1 MHRYK
6 LFELAP
12 FIMTTLRS
20 FSMLDLLKFNKVNL
34 DILTETY
41 NVAFYGRYL
50 ARWPEYC
57 KVAESPSGDIQG
69 YVLGKV
75 EGEKENEEKMNWH
88 GHVTAVTVAPSYRRQ
103 GLAKVLMKYLED
115 TTIRHNG
122 FFVDLFVRK
131 SNEVAIGM
139 YQSMGYLIYR
149 TVVGYYSGPEED
161 SYDMRKAM
169 PRDIR
174 KATLHTER
182 NCISPSELEFH

>member
-1 MHRYK
+1 M
-6 LFELAP
+6 
-12 FIMTTLRS
+12 S
-20 FSMLDLLKFNKVNL
+20 DLLIFNKVNL

-41 NVAFYGRYL
+41 NIAFYGKYL

-75 EGEKENEEKMNWH
+75 EGEKNNDEKKNWH

-115 TTIRHNG
+115 TTIRHDG

-131 SNEVAIGM
+131 SNEVAIAM
-139 YQSMGYLIYR
+139 YEGMGYNIYR
-149 TVVGYYSGPEED
+149 KVVNYYSGPDED
-161 SYDMRKAM
+161 AFDMRKAM
-169 PRDIR
+169 PRDVNGT
-174 KATLHTER
+174 TLHTER
-182 NCISPSELEFH
+182 DCISPSELEFH

>member
-1 MHRYK
+1 
-6 LFELAP
+6 
-12 FIMTTLRS
+12 
-20 FSMLDLLKFNKVNL
+20 MLDLLKFNKVNL

-50 ARWPEYC
+50 AHWPEYC
-57 KVAESPSGDIQG
+57 KVAEAPSGDIQG

-75 EGEKENEEKMNWH
+75 EGDKEDNGKKNWH

-103 GLAKVLMKYLED
+103 GLAKALMKYLED
-115 TTIRHNG
+115 TTVMHDG

-139 YQSMGYLIYR
+139 YQGMGYSIYR

-161 SYDMRKAM
+161 AYDMRKAM
-169 PRDIR
+169 PRDTTG
-174 KATLHTER
+174 ATLVTDKTS
-182 NCISPSELEFH
+182 ISPSELEFH

>member
-1 MHRYK
+1 
-6 LFELAP
+6 
-12 FIMTTLRS
+12 MTTLRS

>member
-1 MHRYK
+1 
-6 LFELAP
+6 
-12 FIMTTLRS
+12 MTSLRC

-41 NVAFYGRYL
+41 NVSFYGKYL
-50 ARWPEYC
+50 AKWPEYC

-75 EGEKENEEKMNWH
+75 EGDKSNEEKKNWH

-103 GLAKVLMKYLED
+103 GLAKALMKYLED
-115 TTIRHNG
+115 TTIMHNG

-139 YQSMGYLIYR
+139 YEGMGYRVYR
-149 TVVGYYSGPEED
+149 TVVNYYSQPEED

-169 PRDIR
+169 PRD
-174 KATLHTER
+174 KDGVTLYTDR

>member
-1 MHRYK
+1 
-6 LFELAP
+6 
-12 FIMTTLRS
+12 MTTLRN
-20 FSMLDLLKFNKVNL
+20 FSMLDLLCFNKVNL

-41 NVAFYGRYL
+41 NVAFYGKYL

-75 EGEKENEEKMNWH
+75 EGEKENDEKKNWH

-139 YQSMGYLIYR
+139 YQGMNYNIYR
-149 TVVGYYSGPEED
+149 TVTNYYSGPEED
-161 SYDMRKAM
+161 AYDMRKAM
-169 PRDIR
+169 PRDVN
-174 KATLHTER
+174 KLTLHTER
-182 NCISPSELEFH
+182 NVISPSELEFH

>member
-1 MHRYK
+1 M
-6 LFELAP
+6 
-12 FIMTTLRS
+12 S
-20 FSMLDLLKFNKVNL
+20 DLLIFNKVNL
-34 DILTETY
+34 DVLTETY
-41 NVAFYGRYL
+41 NISFYGKYL

-57 KVAESPSGDIQG
+57 KVAQAPSGDIQG

-75 EGEKENEEKMNWH
+75 EGDKENEEKKNWH

-103 GLAKVLMKYLED
+103 GLAKVLMKHLED
-115 TTIRHNG
+115 TTIRHSG
-122 FFVDLFVRK
+122 YFVDLFVRK

-161 SYDMRKAM
+161 AYDMRKSM
-169 PRDIR
+169 PRD
-174 KATLHTER
+174 KNKETLYTER